1 MGANVFD
8 KAAGPTGPAL
18 PDGPVTAPAGPG
30 GPVGAGGPGG
40 RRTRRLLVRLL
51 VLPLLAGLVP
61 LLAVPATAQAAAGC
75 SGRPAKTVEFSTGEL
90 RVYKSRAQAC
100 AVTVAKKP
108 GKRRTMSV
116 TLQARGGRAVTDK
129 GSYTK
134 MAGPVTVSALNRCVR
149 ATGAIGRKSAATGWI
164 LC

>member
-1 MGANVFD
+1 MV
-8 KAAGPTGPAL
+8 
-18 PDGPVTAPAGPG
+18 
-30 GPVGAGGPGG
+30 
-40 RRTRRLLVRLL
+40 VRVL

-61 LLAVPATAQAAAGC
+61 LLAAPGAAHAAAGC

-90 RVYKSRAQAC
+90 RVYKSRSQAC

-116 TLQARGGRAVTDK
+116 TLQARGGRAVTDR
-129 GSYTK
+129 GAYTK

-149 ATGAIGRKSAATGWI
+149 ATGAIGKKSASTGWI

>member
-8 KAAGPTGPAL
+8 RAAGPTGPAL
-18 PDGPVTAPAGPG
+18 PDGPGTATAGPG
-30 GPVGAGGPGG
+30 GPGGPGG

-61 LLAVPATAQAAAGC
+61 LLAVPAAAQAAAGC

-149 ATGAIGRKSAATGWI
+149 ATGAIGRKSGSTGWI

>member
-1 MGANVFD
+1 MFD
-8 KAAGPTGPAL
+8 RTAESTGPAL
-18 PDGPVTAPAGPG
+18 PAGPG
-30 GPVGAGGPGG
+30 APGG
-40 RRTRRLLVRLL
+40 RGTSAGPGASGGPDRPRARRLLVRLL
-51 VLPLLAGLVP
+51 VLPLLAGSVP
-61 LLAVPATAQAAAGC
+61 LLAAPATVQAASGC

-149 ATGAIGRKSAATGWI
+149 ATGAIGRKSASTGWI